1 MVIGEPDEQRGQ
13 LVSAVIELRPGV
25 RADPA
30 LEDQLRDMVRS
41 QLAAYEVP
49 RRLHFVDT
57 LPRTESGKVRRGELR
72 ERLARAAARIP

>member
-1 MVIGEPDEQRGQ
+1 
-13 LVSAVIELRPGV
+13 
-25 RADPA
+25 
-30 LEDQLRDMVRS
+30 
-41 QLAAYEVP
+41 VP